1 MIIGGN
7 HKRLDEYQLVDKFWV
22 KCIQPEDLLNDS
34 CGWMD
39 VKYQIQVGENIWE
52 SWISEWSTD
61 WDMIRHDMEHLIWHK
76 ETEILLFNED
86 EPTRI
91 ILRKESALE
100 STVEVGDGIAYNWK
114 RLIRIEVVPDNYIEE
129 YDTGMRPFV
138 GYAGQIDVIKAL
150 YSGLQS
156 LASAYPEEN
165 EDDADFTRQNVSRKL
180 TSPMLEVYIESLTRE
195 EKRNAE
201 TKAYQQESLRKEL
214 EADPLKKMIH
224 DDDIDAQ
231 ADYIADGD
239 KEKVKTLYLRWANN
253 YVDNTWGVKVPDPRE
268 EFIDRVTTET
278 VEMYLAGLAKGLS
291 VKDAHEKARWD
302 LYCTLDHYRL
312 KL

>member
-1 MIIGGN
+1 MAIGEN
-7 HKRLDEYQLVDKFWV
+7 YKRLEEFKLVDKLCF
-22 KCIQPEDLLNDS
+22 KCVQPEEVLNDS
-34 CGWMD
+34 LEWMD
-39 VKYQIQVGENIWE
+39 VKYQIRVGENIWE

-61 WDMIRHDMEHLIWHK
+61 WDMIWHDMEHLIWHK

-100 STVEVGDGIAYNWK
+100 SAVEVGDGIAYNWK

-138 GYAGQIDVIKAL
+138 GYAGQIDVIRAL

-180 TSPMLEVYIESLTRE
+180 TSPMLEEYIESLTRE

-224 DDDIDAQ
+224 DDDKEAQ
-231 ADYIADGD
+231 VDYLINADKD
-239 KEKVKTLYLRWANN
+239 KAKALYLMWSNK
-253 YVDNTWGVKVPDPRE
+253 YVNETWGVVVPDPKDEYLDKVATNAAEKFITGRE
-268 EFIDRVTTET
+268 
-278 VEMYLAGLAKGLS
+278 KGLS
-291 VKDAHEKARWD
+291 TKEAHEKAYLD